1 MLAVQVIQQI
11 HRDARM
17 REAADKIHAEVG
29 HFMEDLKRLRER
41 VRKLEAHFGQATEDI
56 KQIVV
61 STDKLER
68 RGSRIRDVEFDGDD
82 QGNVVLPAPV
92 GARRVV
98 AAE

>member
-1 MLAVQVIQQI
+1 MPRSGISWKTSSGCAS
-11 HRDARM
+11 AC
-17 REAADKIHAEVG
+17 G
-29 HFMEDLKRLRER
+29 
-41 VRKLEAHFGQATEDI
+41 KLEAHFGQATEDI

-68 RGSRIRDVEFDGDD
+68 RGSRIREVEFEGDLDD
-82 QGNVVLPAPV
+82 QSEMVLPAPV

>member
-1 MLAVQVIQQI
+1 
-11 HRDARM
+11 
-17 REAADKIHAEVG
+17 
-29 HFMEDLKRLRER
+29 MEDLKRLRER

-68 RGSRIRDVEFDGDD
+68 RGSRIREVEFEGDLDD
-82 QGNVVLPAPV
+82 QSDMVLPAPV

>member
-1 MLAVQVIQQI
+1 M
-11 HRDARM
+11 
-17 REAADKIHAEVG
+17 
-29 HFMEDLKRLRER
+29 
-41 VRKLEAHFGQATEDI
+41 RKLEAHFGQATEDI

-68 RGSRIRDVEFDGDD
+68 RGSRIRDVEFDDGDD
-82 QGNVVLPAPV
+82 QSSVVLPNPV